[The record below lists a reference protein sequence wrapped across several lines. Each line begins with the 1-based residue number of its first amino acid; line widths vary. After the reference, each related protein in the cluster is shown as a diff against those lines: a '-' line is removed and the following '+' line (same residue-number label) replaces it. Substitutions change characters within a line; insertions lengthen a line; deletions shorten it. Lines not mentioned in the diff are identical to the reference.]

1 VRLPG
6 LGRLRRPGR
15 RARRLIAGASV
26 IAVVGVGY
34 AAYAASAD
42 STSYRTA
49 SATIGDVEQ
58 TLDVSGSVEPAGR
71 ADLAFATAG
80 TVETITV
87 TAGDTVSA
95 GTVLGTLDATGLR
108 KELQQARSTLAK
120 ARAQLESDQDVQAE
134 TVTAAAAS
142 SSGTPSSPSAPSQDD
157 SVGSGATGAGSGDS
171 GSGSNGSGANGSGST
186 GSGPSGSSDLSAAL
200 AALAQQQ
207 EAVTA
212 AQSTVSASLTSAREA
227 LAAQQEACAD
237 AFAGDGDGDEG
248 DEEGG
253 DSGDSGDPAADSAAD
268 QACAD
273 ALSAVQAAQEDVS
286 TDQDALQSA
295 LESLGDTLTTAV
307 STLQSSGSGSET
319 GAETGSGSGSGP
331 GSGNESSGNES
342 SGGQPGGN
350 QSGSNQSGSSGAGSS
365 STPTGSTSSA
375 GSAGGR
381 SVSAATLAQD
391 QAAIDAAKVDV
402 VEAQQALRTATI
414 TAPFGGRVVA
424 VEVAEGHSVSSG
436 TSVFTLVS
444 PGTTTVAVAA
454 TSGQIRQLEV
464 GQAATATP
472 AGSDTP
478 LAGTVTQ
485 ISTVPDS
492 SASYPVTITL
502 EEKDLDIATGLSAS
516 VSVVV
521 GAADEVV
528 TVPASAVGDGTVSIV
543 GADGVATQTRVT
555 TGVVGATTVEIVEGV
570 EAGDDV
576 VLADLDRALPTT
588 DESSQSGFEGG
599 GLSRGGGFGAGTG
612 GPPGGGFPGR

>member
-1 VRLPG
+1 MRLPG

-15 RARRLIAGASV
+15 RARRVIAGASV

-58 TLDVSGSVEPAGR
+58 TLDLSGSVEPASR
-71 ADLAFATAG
+71 ADLAFATSG
-80 TVETITV
+80 TVDTITV
-87 TAGDTVSA
+87 AAGDAVRA

-108 KELQQARSTLAK
+108 KELQQARATLAK
-120 ARAQLESDQDVQAE
+120 ARAQLESDQDAQAE
-134 TVTAAAAS
+134 TVTAAAS
-142 SSGTPSSPSAPSQDD
+142 SDSGTPSSPSAPSQENSADP
-157 SVGSGATGAGSGDS
+157 GGLAPTGPNGNDS
-171 GSGSNGSGANGSGST
+171 GSGPGQDSGGSGSG
-186 GSGPSGSSDLSAAL
+186 GSADLTAAL
-200 AALAQQQ
+200 AALAEQQQ
-207 EAVTA
+207 AVTV

-237 AFAGDGDGDEG
+237 AFAGDSVSEG
-248 DEEGG
+248 DDGGG
-253 DSGDSGDPAADSAAD
+253 DDGGGGSAEGSAAD

-502 EEKDLDIATGLSAS
+502 EEKDLDIATGLGAS

-521 GAADEVV
+521 GAAEEVL
-528 TVPASAVGDGTVSIV
+528 TVPASAVSDGTVSVV
-543 GADGVATQTRVT
+543 GADGTATRARVT

-570 EAGDDV
+570 EAGDEV
-576 VLADLDRALPTT
+576 VLADLSRALPTT
-588 DESSQSGFEGG
+588 DESGQGGVGG
-599 GLSRGGGFGAGTG
+599 GGPGGGFG
-612 GPPGGGFPGR
+612 GPPSGGFPGR

>member
-237 AFAGDGDGDEG
+237 AFAGDSVSEG
-248 DEEGG
+248 DDGGG
-253 DSGDSGDPAADSAAD
+253 DDGGGGSAEGSAAD